1 MLSKGNVSQAVESL
15 IQKGLLKR
23 IPDLHDRR
31 RIHLALLPA
40 SHSIT
45 ADVDTLMDEYRGYL
59 FQGFSKEEFACYQI
73 LSKRLMENAKNAM
86 KGRSTHE

>member
-59 FQGFSKEEFACYQI
+59 SDFQRRVCLLPDSFKTAHGKRKKCYERQ
-73 LSKRLMENAKNAM
+73 EY
-86 KGRSTHE
+86 T